1 MRCKAALFSA
11 IVVLTAVL
19 TGCSLGGDEST
30 GKAPDT
36 ARASSDASGGAPG
49 DEPVARV
56 AEQLS
61 PSVVQV
67 NIRAV
72 QVTQFGA
79 REEEGVG
86 SGVIYRSD
94 GYIVTNNHVVAPPG
108 GREAEEVNV
117 AFADGS
123 TERGEVVGRDP
134 TTEIAV
140 VRVNRSGLPAA
151 RFAEGELTVGQLAV
165 AIGSPSGF
173 RSTVTAGVISGVNRE
188 VPSRLTGGRQDVAL
202 VDLIQTDAPI
212 SPGSSGGVLAN
223 RDAEVVG
230 INVAYLPPDVTGAES
245 IGFAIPSDTVTSV
258 ADQLIQNGWVS
269 SPFLGVRYGDLTPEI
284 AEQFGLSARAG
295 VIVVEVEPGS
305 PAADAGLRRE
315 DVITTLGSTRIEN
328 SGDLLG
334 ALRDY
339 QPGDDVT
346 LTVVRSGTG
355 GEEEIEVELGER
367 PRESAR

>member
-1 MRCKAALFSA
+1 
-11 IVVLTAVL
+11 
-19 TGCSLGGDEST
+19 
-30 GKAPDT
+30 
-36 ARASSDASGGAPG
+36 
-49 DEPVARV
+49 
-56 AEQLS
+56 
-61 PSVVQV
+61 
-67 NIRAV
+67 
-72 QVTQFGA
+72 
-79 REEEGVG
+79 
-86 SGVIYRSD
+86 
-94 GYIVTNNHVVAPPG
+94 
-108 GREAEEVNV
+108 
-117 AFADGS
+117 
-123 TERGEVVGRDP
+123 
-134 TTEIAV
+134 
-140 VRVNRSGLPAA
+140 
-151 RFAEGELTVGQLAV
+151 
-165 AIGSPSGF
+165 
-173 RSTVTAGVISGVNRE
+173 

-258 ADQLIQNGWVS
+258 ADQLIQNGRVS